1 MAHDLS
7 EVAIQISKLEARCQ
21 DVKLI
26 TIDGPAGSGKT
37 TLAKQLSSHLD
48 DCPIIS
54 MDDLYDGWRDALN
67 PELWQRIYDQI
78 LEPFLQDNPAQIQKF
93 DWKLRQFTDWVT
105 VPVSSH
111 LIIEGVGASH
121 PFIANCSV
129 LNIWIEADQ
138 DLLLDRVLKRDG
150 EEIRDEM
157 LRWQLLEKAY
167 FDEYS
172 IKQNADLH
180 LIGM

>member
-7 EVAIQISKLEARCQ
+7 GIAQQILQNEARCQ
-21 DVKLI
+21 EVKLI

-37 TLAKQLSSHLD
+37 TLAKELSTYLD
-48 DCPIIS
+48 GCPIVS
-54 MDDLYDGWRDALN
+54 MDNLYDGWRNALN
-67 PELWQRIYDQI
+67 PQLWQRIYDQI
-78 LEPFLQDNPAQIQKF
+78 LEPFLLDNPAQIQNF
-93 DWKLRQFTDWVT
+93 DWALNQFTNWVT
-105 VPVSSH
+105 VPVPAN

-138 DLLLDRVLKRDG
+138 DLLLDRVLRRDG
-150 EEIRDEM
+150 EHIRDEM
-157 LRWQLLEKAY
+157 VKWQVAEKAY

-172 IKQNADLH
+172 IKQNADFH